1 MKRYVR
7 NKVYAGVYID
17 NSGKLKINSIKDKM
31 HRDLILFNQNT
42 SGKLW
47 VGSVP
52 IIYGY
57 QYNLN
62 CDQKDYVKFRKL
74 IKHPNN
80 IEHLDEFIER
90 GVLHMDQFVP
100 LDEFDI
106 IIRIKPT
113 SRPSILDNI
122 LVCLLDHVSHHTVT
136 LELIKQTYE
145 HVKFDADQAIRD
157 MIAAGFDEDYAYTQ
171 VGDMNILFENLKAK
185 NELFQMK
192 RFSPRV
198 LRANFS
204 NYLKFETEQE
214 KQLYMD
220 LQGKNVLIYDD
231 FLTSGATLK
240 EASRYLT
247 AINPTNTL
255 TCFVLIQQNNK

>member
-1 MKRYVR
+1 MKKYLRQPIT
-7 NKVYAGVYID
+7 AGVYID
-17 NSGKLKINSIKDKM
+17 NKGKLKINVTKDKM
-31 HRDLILFNQNT
+31 HRDLILFNQNN

-52 IIYGY
+52 VIYAY

-62 CDQKDYVKFRKL
+62 CENKDYVKFRKL
-74 IKHPNN
+74 LKHPNN

-90 GVLHMDQFVP
+90 GVLHMDNFIP
-100 LDEFDI
+100 LEEFDI

-122 LVCLLDHVSHHTVT
+122 LVCLLDHVSQHTVT
-136 LELIKQTYE
+136 LQLIKQAYE
-145 HVKFDADQAIRD
+145 HVSFDADQAIKD
-157 MIAAGFDEDYAYTQ
+157 MLAAGMDEEYVYYQ
-171 VGDMNILFENLKAK
+171 VGEMNMLFEKLKATD
-185 NELFQMK
+185 ELFQMK
-192 RFSPRV
+192 RFSPRI

-214 KQLYMD
+214 KQVYMS

-240 EASRYLT
+240 EASKYLT

-255 TCFVLIQQNNK
+255 TCFVLVQQNNK